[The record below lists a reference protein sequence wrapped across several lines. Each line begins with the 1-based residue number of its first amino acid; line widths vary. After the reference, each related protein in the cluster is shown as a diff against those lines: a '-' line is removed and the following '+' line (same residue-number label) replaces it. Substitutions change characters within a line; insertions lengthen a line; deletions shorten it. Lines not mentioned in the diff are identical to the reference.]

1 MASPRRLRAPARSG
15 LGARVAGAVCSRF
28 GLPSVSPVRGLLLP
42 MSVAPEDGQLIRL
55 SDAAMFGVPSASRG
69 LGAHVSIVARVL
81 RDVKGD
87 FELGFQGF

>member
-1 MASPRRLRAPARSG
+1 
-15 LGARVAGAVCSRF
+15 
-28 GLPSVSPVRGLLLP
+28 

-55 SDAAMFGVPSASRG
+55 SDAAMFGEPFASFG
-69 LGAHVSIVARVL
+69 LGAHVSIMARAL